1 MRKKLLFVA
10 MSVGLLLF
18 SACSKSADKETAV
31 SFKGGT
37 ITQKDINDQLKKI
50 KGADSAIQQM
60 VVERVYENKYGEKI
74 SAKDIEKEFNKIKE
88 QAGKSFDSQL
98 AKTGNTEADLKRKI
112 KQQLAL
118 KKGLETNVEV
128 NQEKLQKIWET
139 FHPEVEVQQIKLKNE
154 EDAKKVKKSLDEGED
169 FSKLVKEKSTGQ
181 KSNSN
186 DGKVTFHSHT
196 SSVPEEV
203 KEASFKLSNGDISE
217 IIPVK
222 NLMTKQTSYYIVK
235 MIQNQEKGDDIGKYS
250 DELKQIVIEKQLSDQ
265 KFVKQSISQE
275 LKAANVKIKDATLS
289 NIMDSLIHQEN
300 KQVPNKNNENEKE
313 SKYKDSNQ
321 KESKE

>member
-1 MRKKLLFVA
+1 MRKKVLLVA
-10 MSVGLLLF
+10 MSLGLLLF

-37 ITQKDINDQLKKI
+37 ISQKDINDQLKKI

-74 SAKDIEKEFNKIKE
+74 SAKDIMKEFNKIKE
-88 QAGKSFDSQL
+88 QAGESFDSQL
-98 AKTGNTEADLKRKI
+98 AKSGNTEAEVKRKI
-112 KQQLAL
+112 KKQLAF

-139 FHPEVEVQQIKLKNE
+139 FHPEVTVQQIKFKNK
-154 EDAKKVKKSLDEGED
+154 EDAKKAKQSLDEGED
-169 FSKLVKEKSTGQ
+169 FSKLVKEKSIDQ

-203 KEASFKLSNGDISE
+203 KEASFKLNNKDISD

-235 MIQNQEKGDDIGKYS
+235 MIQNQEKGDDIEKYS
-250 DELKQIVIEKQLSDQ
+250 DELKKIAIEKQLADQ
-265 KFVKQSISQE
+265 EFVKQSISQE
-275 LKAANVKIKDATLS
+275 LKAANVKIKDATLN
-289 NIMDSLIHQEN
+289 NIMDSLIHQEK
-300 KQVPNKNNENEKE
+300 KQVPNKDNRNEEE
-313 SKYKDSNQ
+313 SI
-321 KESKE
+321 SKE

>member
-18 SACSKSADKETAV
+18 SACSKSAEKETAV

-60 VVERVYENKYGEKI
+60 VIKRVYENKYGEEI
-74 SAKDIEKEFNKIKE
+74 TEKDIEKEFNKIKE
-88 QAGKSFDSQL
+88 QAGKSFNSQL
-98 AKTGNTEADLKRKI
+98 AKSGDTEAELKRKI
-112 KQQLAL
+112 KQHLAF

-128 NQEKLQKIWET
+128 NQEKIQKIWET
-139 FHPEVEVQQIKLKNE
+139 FHPEVKVQQIKFKNE
-154 EDAKKVKKSLDEGED
+154 EDAKKAKQSLDEGED
-169 FSKLVKEKSTGQ
+169 FSKLVKEKSIDQ

-203 KEASFKLSNGDISE
+203 KEASFKLNNKDISD

-235 MIQNQEKGDDIGKYS
+235 MIQNQEKGDDIEKYS
-250 DELKQIVIEKQLSDQ
+250 DELKKIAIEKQLADQ
-265 KFVKQSISQE
+265 EFVKQSISQE
-275 LKAANVKIKDATLS
+275 LKAANVKIKDATLN
-289 NIMDSLIHQEN
+289 NIMDSLIHQEK
-300 KQVPNKNNENEKE
+300 KQVPNKDNKKEEE
-313 SKYKDSNQ
+313 SK
-321 KESKE
+321 SKE

>member
-18 SACSKSADKETAV
+18 SACSKSAEKETAV

-60 VVERVYENKYGEKI
+60 VIKRVFENKYGEEI
-74 SAKDIEKEFNKIKE
+74 TEKDIEKEFNKIKE
-88 QAGKSFDSQL
+88 QAGKSFNSQL
-98 AKTGNTEADLKRKI
+98 AKSGDTEAELKRKI
-112 KQQLAL
+112 KQQLAF

-128 NQEKLQKIWET
+128 NQEKIQKIWET
-139 FHPEVEVQQIKLKNE
+139 FHPEVKVQQIKFKNE
-154 EDAKKVKKSLDEGED
+154 EDAKKAKQSLDEGED
-169 FSKLVKEKSTGQ
+169 FSKLVKEKSIDQ

-203 KEASFKLSNGDISE
+203 KEASFKLNNKDISD
-217 IIPVK
+217 IIPGK

-235 MIQNQEKGDDIGKYS
+235 MIQNQEKGDDIEKYS
-250 DELKQIVIEKQLSDQ
+250 DELKKIAIEKQLADQ
-265 KFVKQSISQE
+265 EFVKQSISQE
-275 LKAANVKIKDATLS
+275 LKAANVKIKDATLN
-289 NIMDSLIHQEN
+289 NIMDSLIHQEK
-300 KQVPNKNNENEKE
+300 KQVPNKDNKKEEE
-313 SKYKDSNQ
+313 SK
-321 KESKE
+321 SKE

>member
-1 MRKKLLFVA
+1 MRKKFLFVSL
-10 MSVGLLLF
+10 SVGLLLF
-18 SACSKSADKETAV
+18 SACSKSAEKETAV

-60 VVERVYENKYGEKI
+60 VIKRVYENKYGEEI
-74 SAKDIEKEFNKIKE
+74 TEKDIEKKFNKIKE
-88 QAGKSFDSQL
+88 QAGKSFNSQL
-98 AKTGNTEADLKRKI
+98 AKSGDTEAELKRKI
-112 KQQLAL
+112 KQQLAF

-128 NQEKLQKIWET
+128 NQEKIQKIWET
-139 FHPEVEVQQIKLKNE
+139 FHPEVKVQQIKFKNE
-154 EDAKKVKKSLDEGED
+154 EDAKKAKQSLDEGED
-169 FSKLVKEKSTGQ
+169 FSKLVKEKSIDQ

-203 KEASFKLSNGDISE
+203 KEASFKLNNKDISD

-235 MIQNQEKGDDIGKYS
+235 MIQNQEKGDDIEKYS
-250 DELKQIVIEKQLSDQ
+250 DELKEIAIEKQLADQ
-265 KFVKQSISQE
+265 EFVKQSISQE
-275 LKAANVKIKDATLS
+275 LKAANVKIKDATLN
-289 NIMDSLIHQEN
+289 NIMDSLIHQDK
-300 KQVPNKNNENEKE
+300 KQVPNKENKKEEE
-313 SKYKDSNQ
+313 SK
-321 KESKE
+321 SKE

>member
-1 MRKKLLFVA
+1 MRKKFLFVTL
-10 MSVGLLLF
+10 SVGLLLF
-18 SACSKSADKETAV
+18 SACSKSTEKEAAV

-60 VVERVYENKYGEKI
+60 VIKRVYENKYGEEI
-74 SAKDIEKEFNKIKE
+74 TEKDIEKEFNKIKE
-88 QAGKSFDSQL
+88 QAGKSFNSQL
-98 AKTGNTEADLKRKI
+98 AKSGDTEAELKRKI
-112 KQQLAL
+112 KQQLAF
-118 KKGLETNVEV
+118 KKGLETSVEI

-139 FHPEVEVQQIKLKNE
+139 FHPEVKVQQIKFKNE
-154 EDAKKVKKSLDEGED
+154 EDAKKAKQSLDEGED
-169 FSKLVKEKSTGQ
+169 FSKLVKEKSIDQ

-203 KEASFKLSNGDISE
+203 KEASFKLNNKDISD

-235 MIQNQEKGDDIGKYS
+235 MIQNQEKGDDIEKYS
-250 DELKQIVIEKQLSDQ
+250 DELKKIAIEKQLTDQ
-265 KFVKQSISQE
+265 EFVKQSISQE
-275 LKAANVKIKDATLS
+275 LKAANVKIKDATLN
-289 NIMDSLIHQEN
+289 NIMDSLIHQEK
-300 KQVPNKNNENEKE
+300 KQVPNKDNKKEEE
-313 SKYKDSNQ
+313 SK
-321 KESKE
+321 SKE

>member
-1 MRKKLLFVA
+1 MRKKFLFVSL
-10 MSVGLLLF
+10 SVGLLLF
-18 SACSKSADKETAV
+18 SACSKSAEKETAV

-60 VVERVYENKYGEKI
+60 VIKRVYENKYGEEI
-74 SAKDIEKEFNKIKE
+74 TEKDIEKKFNKIKE
-88 QAGKSFDSQL
+88 QAGKLFNSQL
-98 AKTGNTEADLKRKI
+98 AKSGDTEAELKRKI
-112 KQQLAL
+112 KQQLAF

-128 NQEKLQKIWET
+128 NQEKIQKIWET
-139 FHPEVEVQQIKLKNE
+139 FHPEVKVQQIKFKNE
-154 EDAKKVKKSLDEGED
+154 EDAKKAKQSLDEGED
-169 FSKLVKEKSTGQ
+169 FSKLVKEKSIDQ

-203 KEASFKLSNGDISE
+203 KEASFKLNNKDISD

-235 MIQNQEKGDDIGKYS
+235 MIQNQEKGDDIEKYS
-250 DELKQIVIEKQLSDQ
+250 DELKEIAIEKQLADQ
-265 KFVKQSISQE
+265 EFVKQSISQE
-275 LKAANVKIKDATLS
+275 LKAANVKIKDATLN
-289 NIMDSLIHQEN
+289 NIMDSLIHQDK
-300 KQVPNKNNENEKE
+300 KQVPNKENKKEEE
-313 SKYKDSNQ
+313 SK
-321 KESKE
+321 SKE

>member
-10 MSVGLLLF
+10 MSVGLFLF
-18 SACSKSADKETAV
+18 SACSKSAEKETAV

-60 VVERVYENKYGEKI
+60 VIKRVYENKYGEEI
-74 SAKDIEKEFNKIKE
+74 TEKDIEKEFNKIKE
-88 QAGKSFDSQL
+88 QAGKSFNSQL
-98 AKTGNTEADLKRKI
+98 AKSGDTEAELKRKI
-112 KQQLAL
+112 KQQLAF

-128 NQEKLQKIWET
+128 NQEKIQKIWET
-139 FHPEVEVQQIKLKNE
+139 FHPEVKVQQIKFKNE
-154 EDAKKVKKSLDEGED
+154 EDAKKAKQSLDEGED
-169 FSKLVKEKSTGQ
+169 FSKLVKEKSIDQ

-203 KEASFKLSNGDISE
+203 KEASFKLNNKDISD

-235 MIQNQEKGDDIGKYS
+235 MIQNQEKGDDIEKYS
-250 DELKQIVIEKQLSDQ
+250 DELKKIAIEKQLADQ
-265 KFVKQSISQE
+265 EFVKQSISQE
-275 LKAANVKIKDATLS
+275 LKAANVKIKDATLN
-289 NIMDSLIHQEN
+289 NIMDSLIHQEK
-300 KQVPNKNNENEKE
+300 KQVPNKDNKKEEE
-313 SKYKDSNQ
+313 SK
-321 KESKE
+321 SKE

>member
-10 MSVGLLLF
+10 MSVGLVLF
-18 SACSKSADKETAV
+18 SACSKSAEKETAV

-60 VVERVYENKYGEKI
+60 VIKRVYENKYGEEI
-74 SAKDIEKEFNKIKE
+74 TEKDIEKEFNKIKE
-88 QAGKSFDSQL
+88 QAGKSFNSQL
-98 AKTGNTEADLKRKI
+98 AKSGDTEAELKRKI
-112 KQQLAL
+112 KQQLAF

-128 NQEKLQKIWET
+128 NQEKIHKIWET
-139 FHPEVEVQQIKLKNE
+139 FHPEVKVQQIKLKNE
-154 EDAKKVKKSLDEGED
+154 EDAKKAKQSLDEGED
-169 FSKLVKEKSTGQ
+169 FSKLVKEKSIDQ

-203 KEASFKLSNGDISE
+203 KEASFKLNNKDISD

-235 MIQNQEKGDDIGKYS
+235 MIQNQEKGDDIEKYS
-250 DELKQIVIEKQLSDQ
+250 DELKKIAIEKQLADQ
-265 KFVKQSISQE
+265 EFVKQSISQE
-275 LKAANVKIKDATLS
+275 LKAANVKIKDATLN
-289 NIMDSLIHQEN
+289 NIMDSLIHQEK
-300 KQVPNKNNENEKE
+300 KQVPNKDNKKEEE
-313 SKYKDSNQ
+313 SK
-321 KESKE
+321 SKE

>member
-18 SACSKSADKETAV
+18 SACSKSAEKETAV

-60 VVERVYENKYGEKI
+60 VIKRVFENKYGEEI
-74 SAKDIEKEFNKIKE
+74 TEKDIEKEFNKIKE
-88 QAGKSFDSQL
+88 QAGKSFNSQL
-98 AKTGNTEADLKRKI
+98 AKSGDTEAELKRKI
-112 KQQLAL
+112 KQQLAF

-128 NQEKLQKIWET
+128 NQEKIQKIWET
-139 FHPEVEVQQIKLKNE
+139 FHPEVKVQQIKFKNE
-154 EDAKKVKKSLDEGED
+154 EDAKKAKQSLDEGED
-169 FSKLVKEKSTGQ
+169 FSKLVKEKSIDQ

-203 KEASFKLSNGDISE
+203 KEASFKLNNKDISD

-235 MIQNQEKGDDIGKYS
+235 MIQNQEKGDDIEKYS
-250 DELKQIVIEKQLSDQ
+250 DELKKIAIEKQLADQ
-265 KFVKQSISQE
+265 EFVKQSISQE
-275 LKAANVKIKDATLS
+275 LKAANVKIKDATLN
-289 NIMDSLIHQEN
+289 NIMDSLIHQEK
-300 KQVPNKNNENEKE
+300 KQVPNKDNKKEEE
-313 SKYKDSNQ
+313 SK
-321 KESKE
+321 SKE

>member
-18 SACSKSADKETAV
+18 SACSKSAEKETAV

-60 VVERVYENKYGEKI
+60 VIKRVYENKYGEEI
-74 SAKDIEKEFNKIKE
+74 TEKDIEKEFNKIKE
-88 QAGKSFDSQL
+88 QAGKSFNSQL
-98 AKTGNTEADLKRKI
+98 AKSGDTEAELKRKI
-112 KQQLAL
+112 KQQLAF
-118 KKGLETNVEV
+118 KKGLETNAEV
-128 NQEKLQKIWET
+128 NQEKIQKIWET
-139 FHPEVEVQQIKLKNE
+139 FHPEVKVQQIKFKNE
-154 EDAKKVKKSLDEGED
+154 EDAKKAKQSLDEGED
-169 FSKLVKEKSTGQ
+169 FSKLVKEKSIDQ

-203 KEASFKLSNGDISE
+203 KEASFKLNNKDISD

-235 MIQNQEKGDDIGKYS
+235 MIQNQEKGDDIEKYS
-250 DELKQIVIEKQLSDQ
+250 DELKKIAIEKQLADQ
-265 KFVKQSISQE
+265 EFVKQSISQE
-275 LKAANVKIKDATLS
+275 LKAANVKIKDATLN
-289 NIMDSLIHQEN
+289 NIMDSLIHQEK
-300 KQVPNKNNENEKE
+300 KQVPNKDNKKEEE
-313 SKYKDSNQ
+313 SK
-321 KESKE
+321 SKE

>member
-10 MSVGLLLF
+10 MSVGLVLF
-18 SACSKSADKETAV
+18 SACSKSAEKETAV

-60 VVERVYENKYGEKI
+60 VINRVYENKYGEEI
-74 SAKDIEKEFNKIKE
+74 TEKDIEKEFNKIKE
-88 QAGKSFDSQL
+88 QAGKSFNSQL
-98 AKTGNTEADLKRKI
+98 AKSGDTEAELKRKI
-112 KQQLAL
+112 KQQLAF

-128 NQEKLQKIWET
+128 NQEKIHKIWET
-139 FHPEVEVQQIKLKNE
+139 FHPEVKVQQIKFKNE
-154 EDAKKVKKSLDEGED
+154 EDAKKAKQSLDEGED
-169 FSKLVKEKSTGQ
+169 FSKLVKEKSIDQ

-203 KEASFKLSNGDISE
+203 KEASFKLNNKDISD

-235 MIQNQEKGDDIGKYS
+235 MIQNQEKGDDIEKYS
-250 DELKQIVIEKQLSDQ
+250 DELKKIAIEKQLADQ
-265 KFVKQSISQE
+265 EFVKQSISQE
-275 LKAANVKIKDATLS
+275 LKAANVKIKDATLN
-289 NIMDSLIHQEN
+289 NIMDSLIHQEK
-300 KQVPNKNNENEKE
+300 KQVPNKDNKKEEE
-313 SKYKDSNQ
+313 SK
-321 KESKE
+321 SKE

>member
-1 MRKKLLFVA
+1 MRKKFLFVTL
-10 MSVGLLLF
+10 SVGLLLF
-18 SACSKSADKETAV
+18 SACSKSAEKETAV

-60 VVERVYENKYGEKI
+60 VIKRVYENKYGEEI
-74 SAKDIEKEFNKIKE
+74 TEKDIEKEFNKIKE
-88 QAGKSFDSQL
+88 QAGKSFNSQL
-98 AKTGNTEADLKRKI
+98 AKSGDTEAELKRKI
-112 KQQLAL
+112 KQQLAF

-128 NQEKLQKIWET
+128 NQEKIQKIWET
-139 FHPEVEVQQIKLKNE
+139 FHPEVKVQQIKFKNE
-154 EDAKKVKKSLDEGED
+154 EDAKKAKQSLDKGED
-169 FSKLVKEKSTGQ
+169 FSKLVKEKSIDQ

-203 KEASFKLSNGDISE
+203 KEASFKLNNKDISD

-235 MIQNQEKGDDIGKYS
+235 MIQNQEKGDDIEKYS
-250 DELKQIVIEKQLSDQ
+250 DELKKIAIEKQLADQ
-265 KFVKQSISQE
+265 EFVKQSISQE
-275 LKAANVKIKDATLS
+275 LKAANVKIKDATLN
-289 NIMDSLIHQEN
+289 NIMDSLIHQEK
-300 KQVPNKNNENEKE
+300 KQVPNKDNKKEEE
-313 SKYKDSNQ
+313 SK
-321 KESKE
+321 SKE

>member
-1 MRKKLLFVA
+1 MRKKFLFVTL
-10 MSVGLLLF
+10 SVGLLLF
-18 SACSKSADKETAV
+18 SACSKSAEKETAV

-60 VVERVYENKYGEKI
+60 VIKRVYENKYGEEI
-74 SAKDIEKEFNKIKE
+74 TEKDIEKEFNKIKE
-88 QAGKSFDSQL
+88 QAGKSFNSQL
-98 AKTGNTEADLKRKI
+98 AKSGDTEAELKRKI
-112 KQQLAL
+112 KQQLAF

-128 NQEKLQKIWET
+128 NQEKIQKIWET
-139 FHPEVEVQQIKLKNE
+139 FHPEVKVQQIKFKNE
-154 EDAKKVKKSLDEGED
+154 EDAKKAKQSLDEGED
-169 FSKLVKEKSTGQ
+169 FSKLVKEKSIDQ

-203 KEASFKLSNGDISE
+203 KEASFKLNNKDISD

-235 MIQNQEKGDDIGKYS
+235 MIQNQEKGDDIEKYS
-250 DELKQIVIEKQLSDQ
+250 DELKKIAIEKQLADQ
-265 KFVKQSISQE
+265 EFVKQSISQE
-275 LKAANVKIKDATLS
+275 LKAANVKIKDATLN
-289 NIMDSLIHQEN
+289 NIMDSLIHQEK
-300 KQVPNKNNENEKE
+300 KQVPNKDNKKEEE
-313 SKYKDSNQ
+313 SK
-321 KESKE
+321 SKE

>member
-1 MRKKLLFVA
+1 
-10 MSVGLLLF
+10 
-18 SACSKSADKETAV
+18 
-31 SFKGGT
+31 
-37 ITQKDINDQLKKI
+37 
-50 KGADSAIQQM
+50 GADSAIQQM
-60 VVERVYENKYGEKI
+60 VVERVYENKYGDEI
-74 SAKDIEKEFNKIKE
+74 ATKDIEKEFNKIKE

-169 FSKLVKEKSTGQ
+169 FSKLVKEKSIDQ

-186 DGKVTFHSHT
+186 DGKVTFHSYA

-203 KEASFKLSNGDISE
+203 KEASFKLSNSDISE

-235 MIQNQEKGDDIGKYS
+235 MIQNQEKGDDIEKYS
-250 DELKQIVIEKQLSDQ
+250 DELKQIIIEKQLADQ

-275 LKAANVKIKDATLS
+275 LK
-289 NIMDSLIHQEN
+289 
-300 KQVPNKNNENEKE
+300 
-313 SKYKDSNQ
+313 
-321 KESKE
+321 

>member
-18 SACSKSADKETAV
+18 SACSKSDEKETAV

-60 VVERVYENKYGEKI
+60 VIKRVYENKYGEEI
-74 SAKDIEKEFNKIKE
+74 TEKDIEKEFNKIKE
-88 QAGKSFDSQL
+88 QAGKSFNSQL
-98 AKTGNTEADLKRKI
+98 AKSGDTEAELKRKI
-112 KQQLAL
+112 KQQLAF

-128 NQEKLQKIWET
+128 NQEKIQKIWET
-139 FHPEVEVQQIKLKNE
+139 FHPEVKVQQIKFKNE
-154 EDAKKVKKSLDEGED
+154 EDAKKAKQSLDEGED
-169 FSKLVKEKSTGQ
+169 FSKLVKEKSIDQ

-203 KEASFKLSNGDISE
+203 KEASFKLNNKDISD

-235 MIQNQEKGDDIGKYS
+235 MIQNQEKGDDIEKYS
-250 DELKQIVIEKQLSDQ
+250 DELKKIAIEKQLADQ
-265 KFVKQSISQE
+265 EFVKQSISQE
-275 LKAANVKIKDATLS
+275 LKAANVKTKDATLN
-289 NIMDSLIHQEN
+289 NIMDSLIHQEK
-300 KQVPNKNNENEKE
+300 KQVPNKDNKKEEE
-313 SKYKDSNQ
+313 SK
-321 KESKE
+321 SKE

>member
-18 SACSKSADKETAV
+18 SACSKSAEKETAV

-60 VVERVYENKYGEKI
+60 VIKRVYENKYGEEI
-74 SAKDIEKEFNKIKE
+74 TEKDIEKEFNKIKE
-88 QAGKSFDSQL
+88 QAGKSFNSQL
-98 AKTGNTEADLKRKI
+98 AKSGDTEAELKRKI
-112 KQQLAL
+112 KQQLAF

-128 NQEKLQKIWET
+128 NQEKIQKIWET
-139 FHPEVEVQQIKLKNE
+139 FHPEVKVQQIKFKNE
-154 EDAKKVKKSLDEGED
+154 EDAKKAKQSLDGGED
-169 FSKLVKEKSTGQ
+169 FSKLVKEKSIDQ

-203 KEASFKLSNGDISE
+203 KEASFKLNNKDISD

-235 MIQNQEKGDDIGKYS
+235 MIQNQEKGDDIEKYS
-250 DELKQIVIEKQLSDQ
+250 DELKKIALEKQLADQ
-265 KFVKQSISQE
+265 EFVKQSISQE
-275 LKAANVKIKDATLS
+275 LKAANVKIKDVTLN
-289 NIMDSLIHQEN
+289 NIMDSLIHQEK
-300 KQVPNKNNENEKE
+300 KQVPNKDNKKEEE
-313 SKYKDSNQ
+313 SK
-321 KESKE
+321 SKE

>member
-1 MRKKLLFVA
+1 MRKKFLFVTL
-10 MSVGLLLF
+10 SVGLLLF
-18 SACSKSADKETAV
+18 SACSKSAEKETAV

-60 VVERVYENKYGEKI
+60 VIKRVYENKYGEEI
-74 SAKDIEKEFNKIKE
+74 TEKDIEKEYNKIKE
-88 QAGKSFDSQL
+88 QAGKSFNSQL
-98 AKTGNTEADLKRKI
+98 AKSGDTEAELKRKI
-112 KQQLAL
+112 KQQLAF

-128 NQEKLQKIWET
+128 NQEKIQKIWET
-139 FHPEVEVQQIKLKNE
+139 FHPEVKVQQIKFKNE
-154 EDAKKVKKSLDEGED
+154 EDAKKAKQSLDVGED
-169 FSKLVKEKSTGQ
+169 FSKLVKEKSIDQ

-203 KEASFKLSNGDISE
+203 KEASFKLNNKDISD

-235 MIQNQEKGDDIGKYS
+235 MIQNQEKGDDIEKYS
-250 DELKQIVIEKQLSDQ
+250 DELKKIAIEKQLADQ
-265 KFVKQSISQE
+265 EFVKQSISQE
-275 LKAANVKIKDATLS
+275 LKAANVKIKDATLN
-289 NIMDSLIHQEN
+289 NIMDSLIHQEK
-300 KQVPNKNNENEKE
+300 KQVPNKDNKKEEE
-313 SKYKDSNQ
+313 SK
-321 KESKE
+321 SKE

>member
-18 SACSKSADKETAV
+18 SACSKSAEKETAV

-60 VVERVYENKYGEKI
+60 VIKRVYENKYGEEI
-74 SAKDIEKEFNKIKE
+74 TEKDIEKEFNKIKE
-88 QAGKSFDSQL
+88 QAGKSFNSQL
-98 AKTGNTEADLKRKI
+98 AKSGDTEAELKRKI
-112 KQQLAL
+112 KQQLAF

-128 NQEKLQKIWET
+128 NQEKIQKIWET
-139 FHPEVEVQQIKLKNE
+139 FHPEVKVQQIKFKNE
-154 EDAKKVKKSLDEGED
+154 EDAKKAKQSLDEGED
-169 FSKLVKEKSTGQ
+169 FSKLVKEKSIDQ

-203 KEASFKLSNGDISE
+203 KEASFKLNNKDISD

-235 MIQNQEKGDDIGKYS
+235 MIQNQEKGDDIEKYS
-250 DELKQIVIEKQLSDQ
+250 DELKKIAIEKQLADQ
-265 KFVKQSISQE
+265 EFVKQSISQE
-275 LKAANVKIKDATLS
+275 LKAANVKIKDATLN
-289 NIMDSLIHQEN
+289 NIMDSLIHQEK
-300 KQVPNKNNENEKE
+300 KQVPNKDNKKEEE
-313 SKYKDSNQ
+313 SK
-321 KESKE
+321 SKE

>member
-18 SACSKSADKETAV
+18 SACSKSDEKETAV

-60 VVERVYENKYGEKI
+60 VIKRVYENKYGEEI
-74 SAKDIEKEFNKIKE
+74 TEKDIEKEFNKIKE
-88 QAGKSFDSQL
+88 QAGKSFNSQL
-98 AKTGNTEADLKRKI
+98 AKSGDTEAELKRKI
-112 KQQLAL
+112 KQQLAF

-128 NQEKLQKIWET
+128 NQEKIQKIWET
-139 FHPEVEVQQIKLKNE
+139 FHPEVKVQQIKFKNE
-154 EDAKKVKKSLDEGED
+154 EDAKKAKQSLDEGED
-169 FSKLVKEKSTGQ
+169 FSKLVKEKSIDQ

-203 KEASFKLSNGDISE
+203 KEASFKLNNKDISD

-235 MIQNQEKGDDIGKYS
+235 MIQNQEKGDDIEKYS
-250 DELKQIVIEKQLSDQ
+250 DELKKIAIEKQLADQ
-265 KFVKQSISQE
+265 EFVKQSISQE
-275 LKAANVKIKDATLS
+275 LKAANVKIKDATLN
-289 NIMDSLIHQEN
+289 NIMDSLIHQEK
-300 KQVPNKNNENEKE
+300 KQVPNKDNKKEEE
-313 SKYKDSNQ
+313 SK
-321 KESKE
+321 SKE

>member
-10 MSVGLLLF
+10 MSVGLVLF
-18 SACSKSADKETAV
+18 SACSKSAEKETAV

-60 VVERVYENKYGEKI
+60 VIKRVYENKYGEEI
-74 SAKDIEKEFNKIKE
+74 TEKDIEKEFNKIKE
-88 QAGKSFDSQL
+88 QAGKSFNSQL
-98 AKTGNTEADLKRKI
+98 AKSGDTEAELKRKI
-112 KQQLAL
+112 KQQLAF

-128 NQEKLQKIWET
+128 NQEKIHKIWET
-139 FHPEVEVQQIKLKNE
+139 FHPEVKVQQIKFKNE
-154 EDAKKVKKSLDEGED
+154 EDAKKAKQSLDEGED
-169 FSKLVKEKSTGQ
+169 FSKLVKEKSIDQ

-203 KEASFKLSNGDISE
+203 KEASFKLNNKDISD

-235 MIQNQEKGDDIGKYS
+235 MIQNQEKGDDIEKYS
-250 DELKQIVIEKQLSDQ
+250 DELKKIAIEKQLADQ
-265 KFVKQSISQE
+265 EFVKQSISQE
-275 LKAANVKIKDATLS
+275 LKAANVKIKDATLN
-289 NIMDSLIHQEN
+289 NIMDSLIHQEK
-300 KQVPNKNNENEKE
+300 KQVPNKDNKKEEE
-313 SKYKDSNQ
+313 SK
-321 KESKE
+321 SKE

>member
-18 SACSKSADKETAV
+18 SACSKSAGKETAV

-60 VVERVYENKYGEKI
+60 VIKRVYENKYGEEI
-74 SAKDIEKEFNKIKE
+74 TEKDIEKEFNKIKE
-88 QAGKSFDSQL
+88 QAGKSFNSQL
-98 AKTGNTEADLKRKI
+98 AKSGDTEAELKRKI
-112 KQQLAL
+112 KQQLAF

-128 NQEKLQKIWET
+128 NQEKIQKIWET
-139 FHPEVEVQQIKLKNE
+139 FHPEVKVQQIKFKNE
-154 EDAKKVKKSLDEGED
+154 EDAKKAKQSLDDGED
-169 FSKLVKEKSTGQ
+169 FSKLVKEKSIDQ

-203 KEASFKLSNGDISE
+203 KEASFKLNNKDISD

-235 MIQNQEKGDDIGKYS
+235 MIQNQEKGDDIEKYS
-250 DELKQIVIEKQLSDQ
+250 DELKKIAIEKQLADQ
-265 KFVKQSISQE
+265 EFVKQSISQE
-275 LKAANVKIKDATLS
+275 LKAANVKIKDATLN
-289 NIMDSLIHQEN
+289 NIMDSLIHQEK
-300 KQVPNKNNENEKE
+300 KQVPNKDNKKEEE
-313 SKYKDSNQ
+313 SK
-321 KESKE
+321 SKE

>member
-10 MSVGLLLF
+10 MSVGLVLF
-18 SACSKSADKETAV
+18 SACSKSAEKETAV

-60 VVERVYENKYGEKI
+60 VIKRVYENKYGEEI
-74 SAKDIEKEFNKIKE
+74 TEKDIEKEFNKIKE
-88 QAGKSFDSQL
+88 QAGKSFNSQL
-98 AKTGNTEADLKRKI
+98 AKSGDTEAELKRKI
-112 KQQLAL
+112 KQQLAF
-118 KKGLETNVEV
+118 KKGLETNAEV
-128 NQEKLQKIWET
+128 NQEKIKKIWET
-139 FHPEVEVQQIKLKNE
+139 FHPEVKVQQIKFKNE
-154 EDAKKVKKSLDEGED
+154 EDAKKAKQSLDEGED
-169 FSKLVKEKSTGQ
+169 FSKLVKEKSIDQ

-203 KEASFKLSNGDISE
+203 KEASFKLNNKDISD

-235 MIQNQEKGDDIGKYS
+235 MIQNQEKGDDIEKYS
-250 DELKQIVIEKQLSDQ
+250 DELKKIVIEKQLADQ
-265 KFVKQSISQE
+265 EFVKQSISQE
-275 LKAANVKIKDATLS
+275 LKAANVKIKDATLN
-289 NIMDSLIHQEN
+289 NIMDSLIHQEK
-300 KQVPNKNNENEKE
+300 KQVPNKDNKKEEE
-313 SKYKDSNQ
+313 SK
-321 KESKE
+321 SKE

>member
-18 SACSKSADKETAV
+18 SACSKSAEKETAV

-60 VVERVYENKYGEKI
+60 VIKRVYENKYGEEI
-74 SAKDIEKEFNKIKE
+74 TEKDIEKEFNKIKE
-88 QAGKSFDSQL
+88 QAGKSFNSQL
-98 AKTGNTEADLKRKI
+98 AKSGDTEAELKRKI
-112 KQQLAL
+112 KQQLAF

-128 NQEKLQKIWET
+128 NQEKIQKIWET
-139 FHPEVEVQQIKLKNE
+139 FHPEVKVQQIKFKNE
-154 EDAKKVKKSLDEGED
+154 EDVKKAKQSLDGGED
-169 FSKLVKEKSTGQ
+169 FSKLVKEKSIDQ

-203 KEASFKLSNGDISE
+203 KEASFKLNNKDISD

-235 MIQNQEKGDDIGKYS
+235 MIQNQEKGDDIEKYS
-250 DELKQIVIEKQLSDQ
+250 DELKKIALEKQLADQ
-265 KFVKQSISQE
+265 EFVKQSISQE
-275 LKAANVKIKDATLS
+275 LKAANVKIKDVTLN
-289 NIMDSLIHQEN
+289 NIMDSLIHQEK
-300 KQVPNKNNENEKE
+300 KQVPNKDNKKEEE
-313 SKYKDSNQ
+313 SK
-321 KESKE
+321 SKE

>member
-10 MSVGLLLF
+10 MSVGLFLF
-18 SACSKSADKETAV
+18 SACSKSAEKETAV

-60 VVERVYENKYGEKI
+60 VIKRVYENKYGEEI
-74 SAKDIEKEFNKIKE
+74 TEKDIEKEFNKIKE
-88 QAGKSFDSQL
+88 QAGKSFNSQL
-98 AKTGNTEADLKRKI
+98 AKSGDTEAELKRKI
-112 KQQLAL
+112 KQQLAF

-128 NQEKLQKIWET
+128 NQEKIQKIWET
-139 FHPEVEVQQIKLKNE
+139 FHPEVKVQQIKFKNE
-154 EDAKKVKKSLDEGED
+154 EDAKKAKQSLDEGED
-169 FSKLVKEKSTGQ
+169 FSKLVKEKSIDQ

-203 KEASFKLSNGDISE
+203 KEASFKLNNKDISD

-235 MIQNQEKGDDIGKYS
+235 MIQNQEKGDDIEKYS
-250 DELKQIVIEKQLSDQ
+250 DELKKIAIEKQLADQ
-265 KFVKQSISQE
+265 EFVKQSISQE
-275 LKAANVKIKDATLS
+275 LKAANVKIKDATLN
-289 NIMDSLIHQEN
+289 NIMNSLIHQEK
-300 KQVPNKNNENEKE
+300 KQVPNKDNKKEEE
-313 SKYKDSNQ
+313 SK
-321 KESKE
+321 SKE

>member
-1 MRKKLLFVA
+1 MRKKFLFVSL
-10 MSVGLLLF
+10 SVGLLLF
-18 SACSKSADKETAV
+18 SACSKSAEKETAV

-60 VVERVYENKYGEKI
+60 VIKRVYENKYGEEI
-74 SAKDIEKEFNKIKE
+74 TEKDIEKKFNKIKE
-88 QAGKSFDSQL
+88 QAGKSFNSQL
-98 AKTGNTEADLKRKI
+98 AKSGDTEAELKRKI
-112 KQQLAL
+112 KQQLAF

-128 NQEKLQKIWET
+128 NQEKIQKIWET
-139 FHPEVEVQQIKLKNE
+139 FHPEVKVQQIKFKNE
-154 EDAKKVKKSLDEGED
+154 EDAKKTKKSLDEGED
-169 FSKLVKEKSTGQ
+169 FSKLVKEKSIDR

-203 KEASFKLSNGDISE
+203 KEASFKLNNKDISD

-235 MIQNQEKGDDIGKYS
+235 MIQNQEKGDDIEKYS
-250 DELKQIVIEKQLSDQ
+250 DELKEIAIEKQLADQ
-265 KFVKQSISQE
+265 EFVKQSISQE
-275 LKAANVKIKDATLS
+275 LKAANVKIKDATLN
-289 NIMDSLIHQEN
+289 NIMDSLIHQDK
-300 KQVPNKNNENEKE
+300 KQVPNKENKKEEE
-313 SKYKDSNQ
+313 SK
-321 KESKE
+321 SKE

>member
-1 MRKKLLFVA
+1 MRKKLLFVG

-18 SACSKSADKETAV
+18 SACSKSAEKETSV

-60 VVERVYENKYGEKI
+60 VIKRVYENKYGEEI
-74 SAKDIEKEFNKIKE
+74 TEKDIEKEFNKIKE
-88 QAGKSFDSQL
+88 QADKSFNSQL
-98 AKTGNTEADLKRKI
+98 AKSGDTEAELKRKI
-112 KQQLAL
+112 KQQLAF

-128 NQEKLQKIWET
+128 NQEKIQKIWET
-139 FHPEVEVQQIKLKNE
+139 FHPEVKVQQIKFKNE
-154 EDAKKVKKSLDEGED
+154 EDAKKAKQSLDEGED
-169 FSKLVKEKSTGQ
+169 FSKLVKE

-203 KEASFKLSNGDISE
+203 KEASFKLNNKDISD

-235 MIQNQEKGDDIGKYS
+235 MIQNQEKGDDIEKYS
-250 DELKQIVIEKQLSDQ
+250 DELKKIAIEKQLADQ
-265 KFVKQSISQE
+265 EFVKQSISQE
-275 LKAANVKIKDATLS
+275 LKAANVKIKDATLN
-289 NIMDSLIHQEN
+289 NIMDSLIHQEK
-300 KQVPNKNNENEKE
+300 KQVPNKDNKKEEE
-313 SKYKDSNQ
+313 SK
-321 KESKE
+321 SKE

>member
-18 SACSKSADKETAV
+18 SACSKSAEKETAV

-60 VVERVYENKYGEKI
+60 VIKRVYENKYGEEI
-74 SAKDIEKEFNKIKE
+74 TEKDIEKEFNKIKE
-88 QAGKSFDSQL
+88 QAGKSFNSQL
-98 AKTGNTEADLKRKI
+98 AKSGDTEAELKRKI
-112 KQQLAL
+112 KQQLAF

-128 NQEKLQKIWET
+128 NQEKIQKIWET
-139 FHPEVEVQQIKLKNE
+139 FHPEVKVQQIKFKNE
-154 EDAKKVKKSLDEGED
+154 EDAKKAKQSLDEGED
-169 FSKLVKEKSTGQ
+169 FSKLVKEKSIDQ

-203 KEASFKLSNGDISE
+203 KEASFKLNNKDISD

-235 MIQNQEKGDDIGKYS
+235 MIQNQEKGDDIEKYS
-250 DELKQIVIEKQLSDQ
+250 DELKKIAIEKQLADQ
-265 KFVKQSISQE
+265 EFVKQSISQE
-275 LKAANVKIKDATLS
+275 LRAANVKIKDATLN
-289 NIMDSLIHQEN
+289 NIMDSLIHQEK
-300 KQVPNKNNENEKE
+300 KQVPNKDNKKEEE
-313 SKYKDSNQ
+313 SK
-321 KESKE
+321 SKE

>member
-10 MSVGLLLF
+10 MSVGLVLF
-18 SACSKSADKETAV
+18 SACSKSAEKETAV

-60 VVERVYENKYGEKI
+60 VINRVYENKYGEEI
-74 SAKDIEKEFNKIKE
+74 TEKDIEKEFNKIKE
-88 QAGKSFDSQL
+88 QAGKSFNSQL
-98 AKTGNTEADLKRKI
+98 AKSGDTEAELKRKI
-112 KQQLAL
+112 KQQLAF

-128 NQEKLQKIWET
+128 NQEKIHKIWET
-139 FHPEVEVQQIKLKNE
+139 FHPEVKVQQIKFKNE
-154 EDAKKVKKSLDEGED
+154 EDAKKAKQSLDEGED
-169 FSKLVKEKSTGQ
+169 FSKLVKEKSIDQ

-203 KEASFKLSNGDISE
+203 KEASFKLNNKDISD

-235 MIQNQEKGDDIGKYS
+235 MIQNQEKGDDIEKYS
-250 DELKQIVIEKQLSDQ
+250 DELKKIAIEKQLADQ
-265 KFVKQSISQE
+265 EFVKQSISQE
-275 LKAANVKIKDATLS
+275 LKAANVKIKDATLN
-289 NIMDSLIHQEN
+289 NIMDSLIH
-300 KQVPNKNNENEKE
+300 
-313 SKYKDSNQ
+313 
-321 KESKE
+321 